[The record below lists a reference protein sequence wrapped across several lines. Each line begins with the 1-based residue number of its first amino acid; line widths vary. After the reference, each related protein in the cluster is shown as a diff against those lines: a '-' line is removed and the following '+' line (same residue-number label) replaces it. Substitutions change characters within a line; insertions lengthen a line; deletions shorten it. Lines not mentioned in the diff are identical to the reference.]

1 MEQRAWKRNSIA
13 LDVEIRMWRP
23 DGEVVLKCKTL
34 DVSLA
39 GAELLTYDVTFP
51 RHRVLE
57 VRFTQLRDSSM
68 KQPRILATFL
78 RKTSDGIA
86 IQFRK
91 ANNETIKLLQS
102 LILKDKI
109 FNAKINHAR
118 YGRVS

>member
-1 MEQRAWKRNSIA
+1 MEQRSWKRNTIA

-23 DGEVVLKCKTL
+23 DGEVVLNCKTL

-39 GAELLTYDVTFP
+39 GAELLTFDVTFP

-57 VRFTQLRDSSM
+57 VRFTQLRDKTM

-78 RKTSDGIA
+78 RKTKDGIA

-91 ANNETIKLLQS
+91 ANNETITLLHG
-102 LILKDKI
+102 LIIKDKL
-109 FNAKINHAR
+109 FAAKTTQAR
-118 YGRVS
+118 YGRVC